1 MLQSVESEPGS
12 GRREEARDSHADMGA
27 LALYLREIQDI
38 PLLTPAEER
47 ELGRRVH
54 QGDRAAIDELVRRNL
69 RFVVMVARPYV
80 HHGVPLEDL
89 INEGNIGLIRAAE
102 RFDVNRGFR
111 FISYAVWWVRQAILS
126 YLSEK
131 SRIVRLPVSKVQL
144 LSRIAQ
150 ATEQLAH
157 VLGRDPT
164 PEEIGKRMRL
174 SPAKV
179 EWLRTLPTQAC
190 SVDAPAEGEESEFEI
205 DTLEDASNLSIEEQL
220 GNAMRNADIHA
231 ALGML
236 DPRGADVVRR
246 YYGLEGVQADSLE
259 RIGRSHGVTRER
271 ARQLRDRAIWQL
283 RSSPEAE
290 LLEEYAE

>member
-1 MLQSVESEPGS
+1 MQGSHGADVE
-12 GRREEARDSHADMGA
+12 RREGRSPGQVDMGA

-38 PLLTPAEER
+38 PLLTPAEEKD
-47 ELGRRVH
+47 LGLRVLK
-54 QGDRAAIDELVRRNL
+54 GDRAAIDELVRRNL

-102 RFDVNRGFR
+102 RFDVHRGFR

-144 LSRIAQ
+144 LSRITQ
-150 ATEQLAH
+150 TTEQLAH

-164 PEEIGKRMRL
+164 AQEIAKRMHL

-179 EWLRTLPTQAC
+179 EWLRTLPTMAC
-190 SVDAPAEGEESEFEI
+190 SVDAPAEGQESDFEI
-205 DTLEDASNLSIEEQL
+205 DTLEDTAAPSIEDQL
-220 GNAMRNADIHA
+220 GEAMRNIDIHA

-236 DPRGADVVRR
+236 DERGADVVRR
-246 YYGLEGVQADSLE
+246 YYGLEGVQSESLE

-290 LLEEYAE
+290 LLEEYAD